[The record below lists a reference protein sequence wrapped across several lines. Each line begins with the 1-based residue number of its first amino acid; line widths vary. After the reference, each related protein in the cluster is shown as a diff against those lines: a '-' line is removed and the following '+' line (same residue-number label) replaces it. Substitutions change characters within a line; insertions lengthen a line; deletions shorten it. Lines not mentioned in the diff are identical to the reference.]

1 MANVSC
7 PAAGENAFECAKKQ
21 LGDAIK
27 LLGYDQN
34 VLEVLSHPK
43 EYLKISIPVKMDN
56 GKTKVFLGYR
66 VHYNDAR
73 GPCKGGIRYHPN
85 VSIDEVKAL
94 AAWMTWKCSLV
105 NIPYGGAKG
114 GIVVDPKGMSQG
126 ELERLSRGYIRGMF
140 NFIGPM
146 KDIPAPDV
154 YTNAQIMAWMMDEY
168 SKLAGHYEPA
178 VITGKPVELGGSLG
192 RDKATGRG
200 LVYVGRETMKY
211 LKMNPKKTTVA
222 IQGFGNL
229 GTFAAQDLYKMG
241 AKIVAVSDSKG
252 GIYKKEG
259 LNPAEVMK
267 HKDKTESV
275 INFPGAKNISNEEL
289 LQLDVDLLIPA
300 ALENVI
306 TAKNAARVKA
316 KVILEGANGPTTPE
330 ADAILERNGVV
341 VIPDILANAGG
352 VTVSYFE
359 WAQNLSGYYWTEDE
373 VNRKMDALLTSAF
386 NDMVKIA
393 KQYKVS
399 MRKGAYLIA
408 VKRVVNAMKLKGD
421 V

>member
-1 MANVSC
+1 MAKVSC
-7 PAAGENAFECAKKQ
+7 PAVVENAFECAKKQ

-34 VLEVLSHPK
+34 VFEVLSHPK
-43 EYLKISIPVKMDN
+43 EYMEVSIPVKMDN
-56 GKTKVFLGYR
+56 GKIKVFKGYR

-85 VSIDEVKAL
+85 VSVDEVKAL

-105 NIPYGGAKG
+105 NIPYGGSKG
-114 GIVVDPKGMSQG
+114 GIIVDPKGMSQG

-154 YTNAQIMAWMMDEY
+154 YTNAQVMAWMADEY

-211 LKMNPKKTTVA
+211 MKMNPRKTTVA

-229 GTFAAQDLYKMG
+229 GTFAAQDLYRMG

-259 LNPAEVMK
+259 LNPEVVMK
-267 HKDKTESV
+267 HKDKTKSV

-289 LQLDVDLLIPA
+289 LEMNVDLLIPA

-330 ADAILERNGVV
+330 ADAILERNGVI

-359 WAQNLSGYYWTEDE
+359 WVQNLSGYYWTEDD
-373 VNRKMDALLTSAF
+373 VNRKMDALLTAAF
-386 NDMVKIA
+386 NGMVKIA

-408 VKRVVNAMKLKGD
+408 VKRVVDAMKLKGD

>member
-1 MANVSC
+1 MANMSC
-7 PAAGENAFECAKKQ
+7 PAVENAFECAKKQ
-21 LGDAIK
+21 LSDAIN
-27 LLGYDQN
+27 LLGCDQN

-43 EYLKISIPVKMDN
+43 EYMEVSIPVKMDN
-56 GKTKVFLGYR
+56 GKIKVFKGYR

-94 AAWMTWKCSLV
+94 SAWMTWKCSLV
-105 NIPYGGAKG
+105 NIPYGGSKG

-126 ELERLSRGYIRGMF
+126 ELERLSRGYVRGMF

-146 KDIPAPDV
+146 KDVPAPDV
-154 YTNAQIMAWMMDEY
+154 YTNAQVMAWMMDEY
-168 SKLAGHYEPA
+168 SKIAGHLEPA

-211 LKMNPKKTTVA
+211 LKMVPKKATVA

-229 GTFAAQDLYKMG
+229 GTFAAEDLYKMG

-275 INFPGAKNISNEEL
+275 INFPGAKNISNDEL
-289 LQLDVDLLIPA
+289 LEMAVDILIPA

-330 ADAILERNGVV
+330 ADAILEQKGVV

-359 WAQNLSGYYWTEDE
+359 WVQNLSGYYWTEDE
-373 VNRKMDALLTSAF
+373 VNRKMDALLTAAF

-408 VKRVVNAMKLKGD
+408 VKRVVDAMKLKGM